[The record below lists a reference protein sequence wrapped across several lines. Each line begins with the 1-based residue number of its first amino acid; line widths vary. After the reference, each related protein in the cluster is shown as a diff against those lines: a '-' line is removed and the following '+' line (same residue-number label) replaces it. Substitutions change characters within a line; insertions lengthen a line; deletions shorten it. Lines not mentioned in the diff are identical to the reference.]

1 MACTRVIVTSAIHY
15 RTRALRCRENPAYL
29 RADFERADERTR
41 TADLPSLRVC
51 GQGLLGV
58 AEVCKCRIGKGF
70 PVLCIA
76 HYCRALRA
84 G

>member
-41 TADLPSLRVC
+41 TAYPCSSYEFAKARSS
-51 GQGLLGV
+51 
-58 AEVCKCRIGKGF
+58 
-70 PVLCIA
+70 PYLCV
-76 HYCRALRA
+76 R
-84 G
+84 

>member
-51 GQGLLGV
+51 AQGLLRV
-58 AEVCKCRIGKGF
+58 AGSTKGHRL
-70 PVLCIA
+70 PSGTSGQ
-76 HYCRALRA
+76 R
-84 G
+84 